1 MLTVSIMQ
9 KRKITVNI
17 KILTILNRLRK
28 FMCLK
33 TGFCG
38 MRTKTLSEVP
48 IGNGMNKTLILDG
61 EMPDGDTRYTK
72 KIVRYC
78 RARKYK

>member
-33 TGFCG
+33 TDFLWNED
-38 MRTKTLSEVP
+38 KTLSEVP
-48 IGNGMNKTLILDG
+48 IGNG
-61 EMPDGDTRYTK
+61 
-72 KIVRYC
+72 
-78 RARKYK
+78 

>member
-1 MLTVSIMQ
+1 MLTGKYYAETKDYSQ
-9 KRKITVNI
+9 Y

-38 MRTKTLSEVP
+38 MRTNFIGGSF
-48 IGNGMNKTLILDG
+48 IGNGMNKLNT
-61 EMPDGDTRYTK
+61 
-72 KIVRYC
+72 
-78 RARKYK
+78 